1 MPIVFAKNLKCLL
14 YPSSRYFTEAVLDIY
29 NCQSTSLTN
38 SSFVDNTGSGIS
50 NSSYRGN
57 TGAVSI
63 GFNNVPDNISFPNVQ
78 VSGCNF
84 TNNSATARSV
94 FRTSSQAFSSQIFSG
109 RGGALGVFINESFYN
124 ISVVI
129 SDCRFEHNYARS
141 FGGGMFLIFT
151 GFNTQHTINVDRTW
165 VISNMAVLG
174 GGGVQVSYISNG
186 IPGSPHMVNFT
197 DCVFDGN
204 RGVAGGGMYVY
215 PSFVGKCV
223 TCIVWL
229 LFSSSFVSFP
239 DH

>member
-63 GFNNVPDNISFPNVQ
+63 GFNNVPDHISFPNVQ

-94 FRTSSQAFSSQIFSG
+94 FRTTSQAFFSQIFSG

-204 RGVAGGGMYVY
+204 RGVAGGAMYVY

>member
-1 MPIVFAKNLKCLL
+1 M
-14 YPSSRYFTEAVLDIY
+14 LDIY
-29 NCQSTSLTN
+29 NCLSTSLIN

-63 GFNNVPDNISFPNVQ
+63 GFNNVPDHVQNVL

-129 SDCRFEHNYARS
+129 SDSRFEHNYARS
-141 FGGGMFLIFT
+141 FGGSMYLLFT

-174 GGGVQVSYISNG
+174 GGGVQLSYISNG
-186 IPGSPHMVNFT
+186 IPSSPHMMNFT

-215 PSFVGKCV
+215 PSVVGKCV

-229 LFSSSFVSFP
+229 FSSSMVSFP